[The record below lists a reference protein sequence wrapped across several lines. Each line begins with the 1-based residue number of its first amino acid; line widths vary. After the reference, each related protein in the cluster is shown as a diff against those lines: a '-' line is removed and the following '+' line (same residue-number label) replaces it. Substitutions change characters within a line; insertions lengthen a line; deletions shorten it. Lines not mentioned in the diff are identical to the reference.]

1 MRVSSQLFIFS
12 RRKPRLHSPT
22 KILHRVN
29 CCTKFT
35 FMANDPEL
43 PLRERKRRQ
52 THASIE
58 DHATRLVL
66 ERGLEIVTVEDIC
79 TAVGISRRTFF
90 NYVES
95 KNIAVFGNTP
105 RSPQPDEV
113 SEFLRTKH
121 AKLPHALMSLALNNA
136 FSGEHTDAV
145 LRAELLRRRK
155 TISQNNPEHVSW
167 SKQKIT
173 LFQRE
178 LSAIVV
184 DYFDQHPDLRVLET
198 PASVEAEAM
207 VRIVI
212 SAILMG
218 YHQWAS
224 DETGSYDDLALACFH
239 ALDILIAFAKKSS

>member
-1 MRVSSQLFIFS
+1 
-12 RRKPRLHSPT
+12 
-22 KILHRVN
+22 
-29 CCTKFT
+29 
-35 FMANDPEL
+35 MANYSEL

-52 THASIE
+52 TYAAIE

-66 ERGLEIVTVEDIC
+66 DRGLDIVTVEDIC

-90 NYVES
+90 NYVDS
-95 KNIAVFGNTP
+95 KDIAVFGNTP
-105 RSPQPDEV
+105 RSPQQEEIA
-113 SEFLRTKH
+113 EFLRTKH
-121 AKLPHALMSLALNNA
+121 DKLTHALMSLALNNA

-155 TISQNNPEHVSW
+155 AISQSNPEHVSW

-173 LFQRE
+173 NFQRE

-184 DYFDQHPDLRVLET
+184 DYFTRYSDERVLET

-224 DETGSYDDLALACFH
+224 DEAGSYDDLARACFH
-239 ALDILIAFAKKSS
+239 ALDILVTFAKKSS

>member
-1 MRVSSQLFIFS
+1 
-12 RRKPRLHSPT
+12 
-22 KILHRVN
+22 
-29 CCTKFT
+29 
-35 FMANDPEL
+35 MANYSEL

-52 THASIE
+52 THAAIE
-58 DHATRLVL
+58 DRATRLVL
-66 ERGLEIVTVEDIC
+66 DRGLDIVTVEDIC

-90 NYVES
+90 NYVDS
-95 KNIAVFGNTP
+95 KDIAVFGNTP
-105 RSPQPDEV
+105 RSPQQEEIA
-113 SEFLRTKH
+113 EFLRTKH
-121 AKLPHALMSLALNNA
+121 DKLTHALMSLALNNA

-155 TISQNNPEHVSW
+155 AISQSNPEHVSW

-173 LFQRE
+173 NFQRE

-184 DYFDQHPDLRVLET
+184 DYFTRYPDQRVLET
-198 PASVEAEAM
+198 PASVESEAM

-224 DETGSYDDLALACFH
+224 DEAGSYDDLARACFH
-239 ALDILIAFAKKSS
+239 ALDILVTFAKKSS